1 VADTGLDQMTQ
12 QMRAMVGSLGQRR
25 IVGFTLVFLAIVA
38 GVGGVAY
45 WVTQPTWALLATD
58 VEPDSMN
65 SVVARLKALKVDY
78 QLDPGGRA
86 IRVDAMRVDELRMQM
101 AAEGL
106 PDSGRIG
113 FELFDQTTFGAT
125 EMTEQVNFQ
134 RALEGEL
141 TRTIRSL
148 GAVSNARVHLVLPRS
163 SLFATESEPAKAG
176 ITLRLKPGRSLAA
189 AEVDGIVALVAS
201 SVEGLGPEGVT
212 VLDTSGR
219 QLSRALDRAETG
231 TDRVRFERQLQLERD
246 MAARVVAML
255 EPVVGAGRVR
265 ANVSAHLKA
274 DSEDELEE
282 LWDPTSV
289 VRSRQQTVENDG
301 RAVASGAAGA
311 RANLPPANDPNAPPE
326 RAPAPPTVS
335 NNNRQSEVTNYEVS
349 KVTRHKVSPAGQLS
363 RLSVAVL
370 VDDIRKVVRADD
382 GTETVEATPRTP
394 EELQRLHALVAS
406 AVGLVPDRG
415 DQLTVEN
422 IGFDLPDPGPALEYG
437 PPVPTWQVMW
447 EQAQRNWKVVAGV
460 FGGLVALIAL
470 FFGIR
475 SFRKRGAKKPVAL
488 PATVPGMAGPRLAT
502 AGGAPIAAANA
513 SAAAAAIAGG
523 EDDDDSNPAL
533 PPSPSRQLARLA
545 QTEPEQLARIVRG
558 WLAEEER

>member
-1 VADTGLDQMTQ
+1 MADSGLDQMTQ

-25 IVGFTLVFLAIVA
+25 IIGFTLVFLAIVA
-38 GVGGVAY
+38 GIGGATY

-65 SVVARLKALKVDY
+65 NVVARLKALKVDY

-86 IRVDAMRVDELRMQM
+86 IRVDATRVDELRMQM

-212 VLDTSGR
+212 VLDTTGR

-231 TDRVRFERQLQLERD
+231 ADRVRFERQQQLERD

-311 RANLPPANDPNAPPE
+311 RANIPPANDPNAPPE
-326 RAPAPPTVS
+326 RPAPPPTVTS
-335 NNNRQSEVTNYEVS
+335 NNRQSEVTNYEVS

-370 VDDIRKVVRADD
+370 VDDIRKVVRAED
-382 GTETVEATPRTP
+382 GTETVETTPRTP

-447 EQAQRNWKVVAGV
+447 EQVQRNWKVVVGV
-460 FGGLVALIAL
+460 LGGLFALIAI
-470 FFGIR
+470 FVGIR
-475 SFRKRGAKKPVAL
+475 SFRKRGQKKTAAL

-502 AGGAPIAAANA
+502 AGGAPMAAAVA
-513 SAAAAAIAGG
+513 AAAAAAAIGG
-523 EDDDDSNPAL
+523 DDEDESNPAL
-533 PPSPSRQLARLA
+533 PPSPARQLARLA